1 MINDAGYSLRSYEGE
16 AALEYEEKSQQ
27 AAIRVRGIPRV
38 NIQAFCED
46 QDTSEVIKKA
56 YADRRLA
63 KAQLTLQ
70 MGGVQAAV
78 AYYRNASTP
87 NLIIIESLLDREE
100 MLGDLDRLAEVCDP
114 ATKVVVV
121 GRVNDVELYR
131 ELMRRGASEY
141 LVAPLSPLQ
150 LIEVISG
157 LYLDPSAKPVGR
169 VIAFVGA
176 RGGAGSSTIAHN
188 VGWCIADEFSIN
200 TTIVDFDLPFG
211 TTGLDFNDEASQG
224 VADALS
230 APERLDDV
238 LLDRL
243 LIKRGEHLSL
253 FTAPAALE
261 RDYDAA
267 PEAYEAVIDATR
279 QLTPCVIVDI
289 PHAWTPWIKACLI
302 AADEI
307 VVVATPDLASLR
319 NAKNMIEL
327 VRHARPN
334 DKPPRLVINQSNMPK
349 RPEIPAKDFA
359 ETMGV
364 EPAVI
369 LPFDAA
375 LFGQAA
381 NNGQMLPELQPKAA
395 VSEGLRN
402 LARILTGRGTATNAA
417 EKSPTSILSFLKSR
431 KQA

>member
-1 MINDAGYSLRSYEGE
+1 MQKGDN
-16 AALEYEEKSQQ
+16 SQETFGTTPQ
-27 AAIRVRGIPRV
+27 DRPVPR
-38 NIQAFCED
+38 ISIHAFCEFP
-46 QDTSEVIKKA
+46 DTGA
-56 YADRRLA
+56 ALQRAGADRRLS
-63 KAQLTLQ
+63 KAHLTVQL
-70 MGGVQAAV
+70 GGIAA
-78 AYYRNASTP
+78 AMEFYRDQVTP
-87 NLIIIESLLDREE
+87 NLLIVETRLSGQAALDE
-100 MLGDLDRLAEVCDP
+100 LDRLAEVCDP
-114 ATKVVVV
+114 ATKVIVV
-121 GRVNDVELYR
+121 GRHNDVELYR
-131 ELMRRGASEY
+131 DLMRRGASEY

-169 VIAFVGA
+169 VIAFIGA
-176 RGGAGSSTIAHN
+176 RGGVGSSTIAHN
-188 VGWCIADEFSIN
+188 VGWYIADTLAIN

-211 TTGLDFNDEASQG
+211 TVGLDFNDEAGQS

-267 PEAYEAVIDATR
+267 PEAYESVVDATR
-279 QLTPCVIVDI
+279 QMSPCVILDM
-289 PHAWTPWIKACLI
+289 PHAWTPWVKSCLI

-319 NAKNMIEL
+319 NAKNLIDL

-334 DKPPRLVINQSNMPK
+334 DSPPRLVINQANMPK

-364 EPAVI
+364 EPAAVV
-369 LPFDAA
+369 PFDAA
-375 LFGQAA
+375 VFGQAG
-381 NNGQMLPELQPKAA
+381 NNGQMVLEIAPKSPVADN
-395 VSEGLRN
+395 LN
-402 LARILTGRGTATNAA
+402 KLARLLTGREAPAA
-417 EKSPTSILSFLKSR
+417 ADKSSSSILSFLKSR